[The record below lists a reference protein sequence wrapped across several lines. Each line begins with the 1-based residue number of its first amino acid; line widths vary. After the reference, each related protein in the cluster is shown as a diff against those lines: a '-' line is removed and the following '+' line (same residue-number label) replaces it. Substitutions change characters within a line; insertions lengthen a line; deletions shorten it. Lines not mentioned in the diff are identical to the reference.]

1 MNAKRIHGRRIW
13 LERVALAAAIGV
25 FCTAACVALG
35 DAAAKTAPKNGP
47 LPLIDVAGYQ
57 RLVARHKGKPLVVN
71 FWATWCV
78 PCRKEYP
85 LLIEVAKEYQPKGV
99 VFAGIS
105 FDEAST
111 TKAIAD
117 FLAIYRPVFPNYQKD
132 PKIAAGT
139 LDAVIDRAWSG
150 GLPSTIF
157 YRRDGVMDAQ
167 FYGPQTRASFE
178 KEIESLLK
186 NANPFSA
193 KPAGSGK

>member
-1 MNAKRIHGRRIW
+1 MNAKQMRVMGIW
-13 LERVALAAAIGV
+13 LGRGALAI
-25 FCTAACVALG
+25 ALG
-35 DAAAKTAPKNGP
+35 LMCAVCIAPRDATAKTATKKGP
-47 LPLIDVAGYQ
+47 LPLIDAAGYQ
-57 RLVARHKGKPLVVN
+57 RLVARHKGKLLVVN

-99 VFAGIS
+99 VFEGIS

-111 TKAIAD
+111 TGAIAD
-117 FLAIYRPVFPNYQKD
+117 FLTIYRPVFPNYQKD
-132 PKIAAGT
+132 PKTPAGT

-167 FYGPQTRASFE
+167 FYGPQTRANFE

-186 NANPFSA
+186 NANPFA
-193 KPAGSGK
+193 TKSGK

>member
-1 MNAKRIHGRRIW
+1 MKTKIAYVKQIRLGR
-13 LERVALAAAIGV
+13 AAIAMALCF
-25 FCTAACVALG
+25 FCAVACVALG
-35 DAAAKTAPKNGP
+35 DAAAKAASKKGP
-47 LPLIDVAGYQ
+47 LPLIGVAGYQ
-57 RLVARHKGKPLVVN
+57 KLIARYKGKPLVVN

-85 LLIEVAKEYQPKGV
+85 LLIEVAKEYQPRGV
-99 VFAGIS
+99 VFEGIS

-111 TKAIAD
+111 TSAIAD

-132 PKIAAGT
+132 PKTPAGT
-139 LDAVIDRAWSG
+139 LDAVIDPAWSG

-167 FYGPQTRASFE
+167 FYGPQTRANFE

-186 NANPFSA
+186 NANPFA
-193 KPAGSGK
+193 ANGGK